1 MPSGRVLII
10 APSIDLRKSLV
21 FALEAEGYVVT
32 SLAVLPSEDVAGSYD
47 CVVIDHKAATGSR
60 EAVLDFI
67 VKARRV
73 VLLAGTPQPWLISHV
88 TAVVPTPLRG
98 DALGQAVRLAVN

>member
-1 MPSGRVLII
+1 MPSGRVLVI

-32 SLAVLPSEDVAGSYD
+32 SLAVLPPEDVASSCD
-47 CVVIDHKAATGSR
+47 CVVMDHKATTGSR
-60 EAVLDFI
+60 EAVLAF
-67 VKARRV
+67 VKARCV
-73 VLLAGTPQPWLISHV
+73 VLLAGTPQPWLIGHV

-98 DALGQAVRLAVN
+98 DALGQAVRLALD